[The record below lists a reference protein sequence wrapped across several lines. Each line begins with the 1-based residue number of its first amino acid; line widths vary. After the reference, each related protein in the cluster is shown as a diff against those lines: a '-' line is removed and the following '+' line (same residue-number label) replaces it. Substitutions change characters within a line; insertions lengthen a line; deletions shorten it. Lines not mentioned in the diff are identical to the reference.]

1 MTPEQGIVLGV
12 AGFLGGAVNS
22 VAGGGSLISFPALLA
37 VGYPGVTANMTNTVA
52 LWPGYVGSSV
62 AYRREL
68 EGQRSRAVVLAATC
82 IVGGL
87 AGSVLLLTTPASV
100 FKQAVPWLILLACAL
115 FALQPLATRSLAK
128 RQAPSKEHR
137 SLGLHVAVFLAAI
150 YGAYF
155 GAGLG
160 IVLLAVLGLAIPDSL
175 QKLNGLK
182 QVLSVV
188 INSVA
193 VVAYGV
199 FGSRRVDCGRH
210 HGRGQPCRGPSR
222 RRLCPPAE
230 PDPAARRRPRL
241 RRHGRLHPACPAM
254 TPARQVGTLREH
266 VHRPC

>member
-1 MTPEQGIVLGV
+1 MAERGNGLTPEQGIVLGV
-12 AGFLGGAVNS
+12 AGLLGGAVNS

-52 LWPGYVGSSV
+52 LWPGYVGGSV

-68 EGQRSRAVVLAATC
+68 EGQRSRTMVLATTC
-82 IVGGL
+82 VLGGL
-87 AGSVLLLTTPASV
+87 AGSVLLLTTPASL
-100 FKQAVPWLILLACAL
+100 FKRAVPWLILLACAL
-115 FALQPLATRSLAK
+115 FALQPLATRALTK
-128 RQAPSKEHR
+128 RQASSKEHR

-199 FGSRRVDCGRH
+199 FGPVAWTAVAIMAVASLVGGRL
-210 HGRGQPCRGPSR
+210 GGGFA
-222 RRLCPPAE
+222 RRLSPIL
-230 PDPAARRRPRL
+230 L
-241 RRHGRLHPACPAM
+241 RVLVLGFGVTVGCILL
-254 TPARQVGTLREH
+254 ARQ
-266 VHRPC
+266 

>member
-68 EGQRSRAVVLAATC
+68 EGQRSRALVLAATC
-82 IVGGL
+82 VTGGL
-87 AGSVLLLTTPASV
+87 AGSVLLLTTSART
-100 FKQAVPWLILLACAL
+100 FKQTVPWLILLACAL
-115 FALQPLATRSLAK
+115 FALQPIATRALAR
-128 RQAPSKEHR
+128 RQARPKEHR

-160 IVLLAVLGLAIPDSL
+160 IVLLAILGLAFADGV

-193 VVAYGV
+193 LVAYSV
-199 FGSRRVDCGRH
+199 FGHVAWTAVAIMAVASLAGGRL
-210 HGRGQPCRGPSR
+210 GGGVA
-222 RRLCPPAE
+222 RRLSPVL
-230 PDPAARRRPRL
+230 L
-241 RRHGRLHPACPAM
+241 RVVVLAFGTTVGCILL
-254 TPARQVGTLREH
+254 ARQ
-266 VHRPC
+266 

>member
-1 MTPEQGIVLGV
+1 MNPEQGIVLGI

-52 LWPGYVGSSV
+52 LWPGYVGSSA

-68 EGQRSRAVVLAATC
+68 QGQRFRAAILATTC
-82 IVGGL
+82 TLGGI

-100 FKQAVPWLILLACAL
+100 FKRAVPFLILLACAL
-115 FALQPLATRSLAK
+115 FAVQPIATRLLAK
-128 RQAPSKEHR
+128 RQVPSREHR
-137 SLGLHVAVFLAAI
+137 SLGLHLAVLLAAV

-160 IVLLAVLGLAIPDSL
+160 IVLLAILGLAIPDSL
-175 QKLNGLK
+175 QRLNGLK

-193 VVAYGV
+193 LVAYSA
-199 FGSRRVDCGRH
+199 FGRVAWTAVAVMAVASLAGGRL
-210 HGRGQPCRGPSR
+210 GGGFA
-222 RRLCPPAE
+222 RRLSPVL
-230 PDPAARRRPRL
+230 L
-241 RRHGRLHPACPAM
+241 RVAVLSFGVTVGCILL
-254 TPARQVGTLREH
+254 ARQ
-266 VHRPC
+266 